1 MRWIVRVF
9 VGLVVLVLVA
19 VVTLLLLPSERIAAV
34 VTDRFEKAT
43 GRQMTIAGD
52 ITPSFWPALGVK
64 IGQVSIAN
72 ADWTDGQPMVSA
84 EDISVGVDMAALMGG
99 EIKVTE
105 VVIQSPRIR
114 LEKARNGQ
122 VNWDL
127 SNGGAGGSDGQS
139 SGGIPAFSLD
149 QGTIRDAQISYFDRA
164 AGTAMV
170 LTKTDVDMSLPSFT
184 GPMDVS
190 VKGFLNGEPLD
201 TTLKIESFADLLAGK
216 GKTVG
221 GDVTI
226 GNSSAT
232 FGGILALAPVGA
244 DMEID
249 ATLKDLAQVFRAIGQ
264 APPKLPKGMGERI
277 SVKGKVTFSDGD
289 KIFLRN
295 GILNLDGNAL
305 SGEADVV
312 IGAKPRVTG
321 RFAGGQLDFSRLMS
335 SGGSDSG
342 GGISGWSKDRIDVSG
357 LGAIDADI
365 SLSAKGIDLGALRF
379 GSTNVRMTL
388 TDRRVVFALNDV
400 RAYDGSA
407 KGQFVLNGRGG
418 LSVGGDLNLAS
429 VQIQP
434 LLKDLTGYER
444 LIGQSDVNVKFLSSG
459 NSVDSIMKS
468 LSGSG
473 AFNVG
478 KGELLGLDIVGMIRN
493 LDPSFV
499 GPGQKTIFDR
509 IDTTFTIDQGV
520 LSNNDLNFRAPLMTA
535 TGRGT
540 VGIGNQTLNYTV
552 TPAALQGADGTG
564 GIKVPLQISGT
575 WANPKYGLDVKALA
589 DQNFAKERD
598 NLKARLQA
606 EAEKALGLSLG
617 GPAPA
622 PAPDPALTE
631 QPAPAPEPTPAPT
644 TAEPTP
650 TPAPAPAPAPE
661 TTAPVTSPPPEPKPA
676 LTLEQQLEQKLRE
689 EAKKGLLNLLGGN

>member
-9 VGLVVLVLVA
+9 TGLVVLVLVA
-19 VVTLLLLPSERIAAV
+19 IVTVLLLPSDRIAAV

-52 ITPSFWPALGVK
+52 ISPSVWPTLGVR

-72 ADWTDGQPMVSA
+72 ASWTDGQPMVSA
-84 EDISVGVDMAALMGG
+84 EDLSVGVDLAALIGG

-105 VVIQSPRIR
+105 VVIDSPRIR
-114 LEKARNGQ
+114 LEKAPNGQ

-127 SNGGAGGSDGQS
+127 SDGTAPAAGGTSAQG

-149 QGTIRDAQISYFDRA
+149 KGTIRDAQISYFDRA

-170 LTKTDVDMSLPSFT
+170 LTKTDIDLTLPDFN
-184 GPMDVS
+184 GPMDVR

-201 TTLKIESFADLLAGK
+201 TTLKIESLADLLAGK

-221 GDVTI
+221 GKVSI
-226 GNSSAT
+226 GNSTAD
-232 FGGILALAPVGA
+232 FGGILALSPVGA
-244 DMEID
+244 DMQID
-249 ATLKDLAQVFRAIGQ
+249 ATLKDLAQLFRAIGQ
-264 APPKLPKGMGERI
+264 APPKMPKGMGERI

-295 GILNLDGNAL
+295 GVLSLDGNDL
-305 SGEADVV
+305 TGEADVV

-321 RFAGGQLDFSRLMS
+321 RFSGGQLNFAKLLASDGS
-335 SGGSDSG
+335 SKSD
-342 GGISGWSKDRIDVSG
+342 GGIASWPMDRIDVSG
-357 LGAIDADI
+357 LGALDADI
-365 SLSAKGIDLGALRF
+365 SLSAGGIDLGALRF
-379 GSTNVRMTL
+379 GPTRVRMTL

-400 RAYDGSA
+400 QAYQGRA
-407 KGQFVLNGRGG
+407 KGQFVVNGRGG
-418 LSVGGDLNLAS
+418 LSVGGDLNLAG

-434 LLKDLTGYER
+434 LMKDLTGYER
-444 LIGQSDVNVKFLSSG
+444 LIGQSDLQVKFLGSG

-499 GPGQKTIFDR
+499 GAGQKTIFDR
-509 IDTTFTIDQGV
+509 IDTTFAIDKGV
-520 LSNNDLNFRAPLMTA
+520 LSNDDLVFKAPLLTA
-535 TGRGT
+535 TGKGT
-540 VGIGNQTLNYTV
+540 VGIGEQVINYTV

-564 GIKVPLQISGT
+564 GIRVPLQISGT

-606 EAEKALGLSLG
+606 EAEKALGLTPTTPE
-617 GPAPA
+617 PAPA
-622 PAPDPALTE
+622 PAP
-631 QPAPAPEPTPAPT
+631 
-644 TAEPTP
+644 AE
-650 TPAPAPAPAPE
+650 PAPAPAPAPAE
-661 TTAPVTSPPPEPKPA
+661 PQTAPAAEAPATSPAPEPKPA

-689 EAKKGLLNLLGGN
+689 EAKKGLLNILGGGN